1 MIISVDHGNKQVKV
15 AHKTFPS
22 GLVESLGVSPLGGD
36 HIFYEGKYYS
46 LSEKQRI
53 PYMRDKTKDDRFFI
67 LTLFAIAYEIEA
79 NSAYSPDEIIDVQLL
94 IGLPPAH
101 FARQKEAFEKYF
113 LRDDFIEFRFN
124 DKEYTIMID
133 KVFSAPQ
140 ALAAIMPV
148 FEQVKTISKGIII
161 DIGGMTV
168 DYIMVKKGA
177 ADASVCDSLEHGVIT
192 LYNDIKSEIYAEH
205 DMLCEESDIDAVLKN
220 EETALPDDVVEFI
233 KESAKKF
240 VSDII
245 DQLRERGIDMKTST
259 AIFAG
264 GGSLLLKEYIEA
276 EERIVSSLIIDSI
289 SANAK
294 GYEVLYKHSRLNEK
308 E

>member
-1 MIISVDHGNKQVKV
+1 MIISVDHGNKQIKT
-15 AHKTFPS
+15 AHKVFSS
-22 GLVESLGVSPLGGD
+22 GLVESASLSPLGGD
-36 HIFYEGKYYS
+36 NVFFDGKYYS

-79 NSAYSPDEIIDVQLL
+79 NNAYSPDEIIDVQLL

-101 FARQKEAFEKYF
+101 FARQREAFEKYF
-113 LRDDFIEFRFN
+113 LRDDFIEFKFN
-124 DKEYTIMID
+124 EKEYTIMID
-133 KVFSAPQ
+133 KVFAAPQ

-148 FEQVKTISKGIII
+148 FEQVKAISKGIII

-192 LYNDIKSEIYAEH
+192 LYNDIKSAIYADH

-220 EETALPDDVVEFI
+220 EETALPDEVTVFI
-233 KESAKKF
+233 KESARKF

-276 EERIVSSLIIDSI
+276 EDRIVSSLIIDSI

-294 GYEVLYKHSRLNEK
+294 GYEVLYKHSKLIEK

>member
-1 MIISVDHGNKQVKV
+1 MIISVDHGNKQIKT
-15 AHKTFPS
+15 AHKVFSS
-22 GLVESLGVSPLGGD
+22 GLVESASLSPLGGD
-36 HIFYEGKYYS
+36 NVYYEGKYYS

-79 NSAYSPDEIIDVQLL
+79 NKAYSADEIIDVQLL

-101 FARQKEAFEKYF
+101 FARQREVFEKYF
-113 LRDDFIEFRFN
+113 LRDDFIEFKFN

-148 FEQVKTISKGIII
+148 FDQVKAISKGIII

-192 LYNDIKSEIYAEH
+192 LYNDIKSAVYAEH

-220 EETALPDDVVEFI
+220 EETALPDEVVGFI

-276 EERIVSSLIIDSI
+276 EDRIVSSLIIDSI

-294 GYEVLYKHSRLNEK
+294 GYEVLYKHSKLSEK

>member
-1 MIISVDHGNKQVKV
+1 MIISVDHGNKQIKT
-15 AHKTFPS
+15 AHKTFSS
-22 GLVESLGVSPLGGD
+22 GLVESASLSPLGGD
-36 HIFYEGKYYS
+36 NIFFEGKYYS

-79 NSAYSPDEIIDVQLL
+79 NNAYSPDEIIDVQLL

-101 FARQKEAFEKYF
+101 FARQREAFEKYF

-124 DKEYTIMID
+124 EKEYTIMID

-148 FEQVKTISKGIII
+148 FEQVKAISKGIII

-220 EETALPDDVVEFI
+220 EETALPDEVVSYI
-233 KESAKKF
+233 RESAKKF

-276 EERIVSSLIIDSI
+276 EDRIVSSLIIDSI

-294 GYEVLYKHSRLNEK
+294 GYEVLYKHSKLSEK

>member
-1 MIISVDHGNKQVKV
+1 MIISVDHGNKQIKT
-15 AHKTFPS
+15 AHKTFSS

-36 HIFYEGKYYS
+36 SIFFNGKYYS
-46 LSEKQRI
+46 ISEKQRI

-67 LTLFAIAYEIEA
+67 LTLFAIAYEIEE
-79 NSAYSPDEIIDVQLL
+79 NNAYSKDEVIDVQLL

-101 FARQKEAFEKYF
+101 FARQRETFEKYF
-113 LRDDFIEFRFN
+113 LIDDFIEFKFN
-124 DKEYTIMID
+124 DKEYTIVID
-133 KVFSAPQ
+133 EVFSAPQ

-148 FEQVKTISKGIII
+148 FEQVKTVSKGIII

-177 ADASVCDSLEHGVIT
+177 ADASVCDSLELGVIT
-192 LYNDIKSEIYAEH
+192 LYNDIKSEIYAEY
-205 DMLCEESDIDAVLKN
+205 DMLCEESDIDAVLRK
-220 EETALPDDVVEFI
+220 EETTLPEEITDFI
-233 KESAKKF
+233 KDSAKKF
-240 VSDII
+240 IANII

-276 EERIVSSLIIDSI
+276 EDRIVSSIVIDSI

-294 GYEVLYKHSRLNEK
+294 GYEVLYRHSKLSKK